1 LWKEFQMPKRN
12 DDEVSGA
19 ELARLWGVSDRT
31 VREVTKAGIAVRVGR
46 GRYARDAST
55 RRYCEHL
62 RKAAAQ
68 RGDPTSLED
77 LRAAK
82 LRLATEQADKLA
94 IANAR
99 ERGELLA
106 ASEVE
111 REWSDILRMVSAGM
125 LTVPARVGARL
136 PDLGRHDIGVID
148 EEIRERLTELGE
160 RKDGA
165 EK

>member
-1 LWKEFQMPKRN
+1 MPKRN
-12 DDEVSGA
+12 ADDEVSGA
-19 ELARLWGVSDRT
+19 ELARLWGISDRLI
-31 VREVTKAGIAVRVGR
+31 REMVKAGIVVRVGR
-46 GRYARDAST
+46 GQYAREAST

-94 IANAR
+94 IANATR
-99 ERGELLA
+99 RNELLE
-106 ASEVE
+106 ASAVE
-111 REWSDILRMVSAGM
+111 AEWSGILRSVSAGM

-136 PDLGRHDIGVID
+136 PNLTRHDIGTID
-148 EEIRERLTELGE
+148 EEIRARLTELGE
-160 RKDGA
+160 GKDG
-165 EK
+165 EGC